1 MLFKSILPLDSK
13 SGIILV
19 VQPINLEIWVF
30 NAFSYGRSSLNEI
43 PGGAALPAGGTFAL
57 CSSLRSMNTEF
68 SFGARR

>member
-19 VQPINLEIWVF
+19 VQPINLEIWLF

-43 PGGAALPAGGTFAL
+43 TGVASLLAGGCFAL
-57 CSSLRSMNTEF
+57 CSSLRNVD
-68 SFGARR
+68 